1 MSIISIITR
10 SIVLV
15 SYYIN
20 IIDDH
25 FYRYLFRYILISP
38 LTLVILVYTTI
49 VLLLVMKYLPTVSYI
64 IEVKKV
70 IDDEVNYIP
79 TKTKLSQELNQ
90 VKNDY
95 QLFNN
100 RALVIKRINSIIV
113 HHASVCENMITL
125 ELAKISKSY
134 FKFCD
139 DFIWSLMHGK
149 EIQRISKDGSEFKF
163 LTLTPKGIIYLD
175 RDRKITA
182 VQYPIQDLKH
192 ILLFGIKSSPYFQ
205 LIFTNKTLT
214 IRSIDAQKTME
225 MYSGFKMLIKRLK
238 VEKTYDLWSKVQP
251 PAVKQQ
257 RRSSATLI
265 TPPILSAEVTD
276 TNEGWDKTPTIKQKR
291 SSGTLI
297 APSMSPA
304 TMTIIATREPPSS
317 PQNGSPSKQT
327 VRISSGVST
336 PDSKH
341 SSPSK
346 QKIHPSPISR
356 QGTSLTSSPSKRSIK
371 LQKNTK
377 IIT

>member
-1 MSIISIITR
+1 MSSIISIITR
-10 SIVLV
+10 NIVLV

-20 IIDDH
+20 IIDDY
-25 FYRYLFRYILISP
+25 YRYLFRYILISP

-49 VLLLVMKYLPTVSYI
+49 VVLLVMKYLPTVSYI

-134 FKFCD
+134 YKPCD

-149 EIQRISKDGSEFKF
+149 EIQKVSKDGAEFKF
-163 LTLTPKGIIYLD
+163 LILTPKGIIYLD

-182 VQYPIQDLKH
+182 VQYAIQDLKH

-238 VEKTYDLWSKVQP
+238 VEKTYDLWSRVQP

-265 TPPILSAEVTD
+265 IPPILSAEVTD
-276 TNEGWDKTPTIKQKR
+276 TNEGWDNTPIKQKR
-291 SSGTLI
+291 SSGTLVP
-297 APSMSPA
+297 PSISPA
-304 TMTIIATREPPSS
+304 TMTREPPTS
-317 PQNGSPSKQT
+317 PQIGSPSKQT
-327 VRISSGVST
+327 IRISSGLSDT
-336 PDSKH
+336 SASPSSNH

-356 QGTSLTSSPSKRSIK
+356 QGTSFTSSPSKRSIN